1 MSVSDISSPS
11 WYPKQNQISI
21 SNGLRWFKNTSFE
34 LISISMWFQLASSGF
49 NCFQLSTNVENMEKW
64 SVETRCFWNDL
75 VSSDFSIFSTCS
87 RTSAPDASR
96 RLQVY
101 WAAAGSKSASG
112 PRSYVWSR
120 CTRCVA
126 RVFGDHSGFSN
137 VSLNPLVN

>member
-1 MSVSDISSPS
+1 M
-11 WYPKQNQISI
+11 SI

-34 LISISMWFQLASSGF
+34 LISMWFHLVPTAFNYQLMWKIWRNDQLKPHDFEMIWFQL
-49 NCFQLSTNVENMEKW
+49 LST
-64 SVETRCFWNDL
+64 D
-75 VSSDFSIFSTCS
+75 DFSIFSTCS

-120 CTRCVA
+120 CTRCACRSCLRGSLGISQRFIVP
-126 RVFGDHSGFSN
+126 SGK
-137 VSLNPLVN
+137 LT